1 MIINVSELLETGR
14 PHGFPGLGSPYTE
27 GLYDLRMEIDFF

>member
-1 MIINVSELLETGR
+1 MIINVPELLETSR
-14 PHGFPGLGSPYTE
+14 PDGLPGLGSPYTE